1 MLTLNHLIMEDKL
14 VTLKH
19 YDGMIE
25 VMFDQ
30 ELLKE
35 NNIQSFINNQQ
46 LVELYPMFSDINEG
60 LKLVVFEKDR
70 EKALQII
77 AEYKKNLENE

>member
-1 MLTLNHLIMEDKL
+1 MKDKL
-14 VTLKH
+14 ATLKH

-25 VMFDQ
+25 AMFDQ

-35 NNIQSFINNQQ
+35 NNIRSFINNQQ
-46 LVELYPMFSDINEG
+46 LVELYPMFGDIDEG

-70 EKALQII
+70 EKALRVI
-77 AEYKKNLENE
+77 AEYTKSLGSE

>member
-1 MLTLNHLIMEDKL
+1 MEDKL

-19 YDGMIE
+19 YDGMVEILI
-25 VMFDQ
+25 DQ
-30 ELLKE
+30 EVLKE

-46 LVELYPMFSDINEG
+46 LVELYPMFSEIDEG

-70 EKALQII
+70 EEALQII
-77 AEYKKNLENE
+77 NEYHESLDNN